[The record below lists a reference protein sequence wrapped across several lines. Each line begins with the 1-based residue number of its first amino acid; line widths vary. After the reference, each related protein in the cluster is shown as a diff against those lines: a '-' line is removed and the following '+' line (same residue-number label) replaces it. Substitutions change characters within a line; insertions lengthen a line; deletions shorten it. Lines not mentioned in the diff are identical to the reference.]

1 MNNILFG
8 ISIKWIKASIIY
20 DIPDK
25 RKGFI
30 KLLAYSIN
38 GNNDDVDLL
47 IEFVMNLDQTKQ
59 DVKDVLKILQGE

>member
-38 GNNDDVDLL
+38 GNKNYINQL
-47 IEFVMNLDQTKQ
+47 IEFVMSLDQTKQ
-59 DVKDVLKILQGE
+59 DVKDVLRILQGE